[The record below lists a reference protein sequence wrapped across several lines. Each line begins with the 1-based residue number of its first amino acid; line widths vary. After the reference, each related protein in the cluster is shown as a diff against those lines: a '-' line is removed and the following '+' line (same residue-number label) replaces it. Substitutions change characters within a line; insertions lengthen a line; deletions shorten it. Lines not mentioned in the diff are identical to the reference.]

1 MGLLREMDL
10 LLEMVHRLGTNL
22 HQQNWLMVPQEMMDP
37 HPEMSLPQKVQK
49 LLEMM
54 LALAKNPLQKVQMRA
69 NPLQRLLQMDR
80 LREMLHLLGIL
91 LVQEMRLL
99 PQMLLHLPVLLPLMH
114 QRLQRLHQRQLLSQ
128 QMLLHPLHLQ

>member
-37 HPEMSLPQKVQK
+37 HPEMNLPQKVQR

-54 LALAKNPLQKVQMRA
+54 LALVKNPLQKVQMRA
-69 NPLQRLLQMDR
+69 NPLQRLLQMDQV
-80 LREMLHLLGIL
+80 REMDLLLVILLLQEMQLLQEIPLHLLGHL
-91 LVQEMRLL
+91 LRMRQKLKHQQLL
-99 PQMLLHLPVLLPLMH
+99 P
-114 QRLQRLHQRQLLSQ
+114 LLSQ
-128 QMLLHPLHLQ
+128 QMLLHPHHHQ